1 MEAEY
6 MSLSVLTTELLWL
19 RSSLHER
26 GFNLDGPTRI
36 MEDNQSCIKLA
47 NIGSFSVNGK
57 HISIKYRFVHEKI
70 REQLVTLQYCPTKE
84 MIADIFT
91 KSLAKI
97 NFEYFRDKLGLS
109 WINEW
114 EGVLTTMINIHLS
127 NNCWIYH
134 IFPEVSRSII
144 IVEDFP
150 YLLQKDLIVSHS

>member
-1 MEAEY
+1 
-6 MSLSVLTTELLWL
+6 
-19 RSSLHER
+19 
-26 GFNLDGPTRI
+26 

-47 NIGSFSVNGK
+47 NNGSFSVNGK

-109 WINEW
+109 WINE
-114 EGVLTTMINIHLS
+114 
-127 NNCWIYH
+127 
-134 IFPEVSRSII
+134 
-144 IVEDFP
+144 
-150 YLLQKDLIVSHS
+150 